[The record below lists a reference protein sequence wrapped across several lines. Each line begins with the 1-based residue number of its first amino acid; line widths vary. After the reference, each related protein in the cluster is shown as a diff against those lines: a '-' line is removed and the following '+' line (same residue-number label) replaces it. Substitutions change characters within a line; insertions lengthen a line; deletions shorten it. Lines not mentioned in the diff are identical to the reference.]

1 MVFKRKTYEEI
12 EATGY
17 TTSSGCFK
25 IESDGNRFSVVPRRI
40 VDWRVVVAVGCAILF
55 SLCARYIEPDEAT
68 GDASFEVMYII
79 PAIATFIAI
88 IILFA
93 HVKGQRDEVRL
104 GPVLH
109 VDFSKQ
115 LVHLPRINVK
125 VPAADV
131 VRLEHVEMRFPAN
144 AASEF
149 QWDIRHFIR
158 LVTQSHDQEEVWYPL
173 TSEPWFAKS
182 LSKAISSATG
192 WPLKHVFLEG
202 LKRGSLSDA

>member
-1 MVFKRKTYEEI
+1 MLFKRKTYEEI
-12 EATGY
+12 EATGC

-25 IESDGNRFSVVPRRI
+25 VESDGNRFSVVPRSI
-40 VDWRVVVAVGCAILF
+40 VDWRVVVGVAFAILL
-55 SLCARYIEPDEAT
+55 SLCARYIDPKNAIGEA
-68 GDASFEVMYII
+68 GFEVTYIF

-115 LVHLPRINVK
+115 LVYLPRINVEL
-125 VPAADV
+125 PATTV
-131 VRLEHVEMRFPAN
+131 TRLELVEMRCPADAN
-144 AASEF
+144 SDS
-149 QWDIRHFIR
+149 QWKVFHSIR
-158 LVTQSHDQEEVWYPL
+158 LVIQSENQAEVRYAL
-173 TSEPWFAKS
+173 ISEPWFAKS

-202 LKRGSLSDA
+202 RKQLSGSDV

>member
-109 VDFSKQ
+109 VDFSRQ
-115 LVHLPRINVK
+115 LVHLPRIGVEL
-125 VPAADV
+125 PAKHV
-131 VRLEHVEMRFPAN
+131 VSLELVEMRCPA
-144 AASEF
+144 AANSDT
-149 QWDIRHFIR
+149 QWQVFHSIR
-158 LVTQSHDQEEVWYPL
+158 LVARSESEQEVWH
-173 TSEPWFAKS
+173 TVVSSPWFAKS
-182 LSKAISSATG
+182 LAKGISAALG
-192 WPLKHVFLEG
+192 WPLKDVFLEG
-202 LKRGSLSDA
+202 RKQILGTDV